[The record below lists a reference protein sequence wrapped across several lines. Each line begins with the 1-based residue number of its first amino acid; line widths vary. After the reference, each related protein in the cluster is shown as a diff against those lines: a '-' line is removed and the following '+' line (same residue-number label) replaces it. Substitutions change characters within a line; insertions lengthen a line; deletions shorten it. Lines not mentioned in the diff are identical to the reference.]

1 MWTPLIVSTTL
12 VSLGPSLVA
21 AASGHFVDLISRS
34 QLVGRDTELLAS
46 YDYVIV
52 GGGTTGLTVADRLTE
67 NSSIKVLVIEAGDLD
82 AGEDEILI
90 PRYALG
96 APAKYWYNI
105 ASVPQVGLNNR
116 STTLQAGKI
125 VGGGSA
131 VNGMFMPRGAQADYD
146 IWRDLGNTGWG
157 WSDLL
162 PYFIKSETFTPPS
175 PALAAQFNIT
185 YDMRY
190 HGTTGPVQSSYPPF
204 LYPAVNLFL
213 KAIQQ
218 FGSHVPYDYASGDAT
233 GGYWAPNTLDPVTRT
248 RSYARTAHYDP
259 VKSRTNLHLL
269 ASTTVTKINFNG
281 ITATGVSFASGR
293 DQPVQSVQAAKEVI
307 LAAGA
312 PHTPQILQISGVG
325 PKKLL
330 TSLGINVISDLP
342 GVGANFHDHPFM
354 QTGGTVANDLNP
366 SPANN
371 TNTTWMA
378 EQLEL
383 YRSRH
388 EGVYTTSLG
397 NAAAFLP
404 LDEFTSASNNIVN
417 QYNQQNLQNYLPSGI
432 DSTVLAGFKAQREVL
447 AKYIKQGKVAMG
459 EFIGGTGAGMV
470 LVLLKPFSRGSITIK
485 STSAFDDP
493 VVDFATMRNPLDLAI
508 FTEMIKAWRNLL
520 LTPALQTMG
529 PTATTPSADIT
540 SDADIQAFLK
550 DNLQSSLWHPSGS
563 APMLKKEWGGVVG
576 TDLLVYGTKRL
587 AIIDASILPVC
598 PSTHIT
604 STMYAVAEKAA
615 DIIKWRA

>member
-1 MWTPLIVSTTL
+1 MWTPLVVSTTL
-12 VSLGPSLVA
+12 VALGPSLVA
-21 AASGHFVDLISRS
+21 ATSGHFADLVARS
-34 QLVGRDTELLAS
+34 QLVGRDAELLAS

-67 NSSIKVLVIEAGDLD
+67 NASIKVLVIEAGDLD

-96 APAKYWYNI
+96 APAKYWYNLP
-105 ASVPQVGLNNR
+105 SVPQVGLNNR
-116 STTLQAGKI
+116 STVLQAGKI

-175 PALAAQFNIT
+175 AQLAAQFNIT

-190 HGTTGPVQSSYPPF
+190 HGTSGPVQSSYPPF
-204 LYPAVNLFL
+204 LYPAVSERFNNLDL
-213 KAIQQ
+213 MCHMIMPLATPLVVTGPLTHSILSPEPGPTPGQLTTTLS
-218 FGSHVPYDYASGDAT
+218 SHERTCIYLP
-233 GGYWAPNTLDPVTRT
+233 APLSPKSTLMESPQ
-248 RSYARTAHYDP
+248 
-259 VKSRTNLHLL
+259 L
-269 ASTTVTKINFNG
+269 ASRL
-281 ITATGVSFASGR
+281 VSQFASGR
-293 DQPVQSVQAAKEVI
+293 DQPVQSVKAAKEVI

-342 GVGANFHDHPFM
+342 GVGANFHDHPFF
-354 QTGGTVANDLNP
+354 QTDGTVANDLNP

-404 LDEFTSASNNIVN
+404 LNEITSLSNNIVN
-417 QYNQQNLQNYLPSGI
+417 QFNQQNPQNYFPSGV
-432 DSTVLAGFKAQREVL
+432 DSTIIAGFKAQREVL

-470 LVLLKPFSRGSITIK
+470 LVLLKPLSRGSITIK

-508 FTEMIKAWRNLL
+508 LTEMVRAWRKLL

-529 PTATTPSADIT
+529 PTATSPSANIT

-550 DNLQSSLWHPSGS
+550 DNLQSSLWHPSG
-563 APMLKKEWGGVVG
+563 
-576 TDLLVYGTKRL
+576 
-587 AIIDASILPVC
+587 
-598 PSTHIT
+598 
-604 STMYAVAEKAA
+604 
-615 DIIKWRA
+615 